1 MTFTD
6 LQKQI
11 IDNDRTIKY
20 VRLEFPNREIS
31 DIESG
36 QIYQEALSLE
46 ESLCEEN
53 NLQFGNCNGS
63 ILKVRVADFTE
74 DIQNARMN
82 VYITFTHADLGSV
95 DVPFGKYIIS
105 QPPERTSD
113 RRWRDITA
121 SDYMTL
127 FDTDISEWYNITL
140 FPTNDTVRTVKQA
153 REMLYSYI
161 GIQYEDTELIN
172 DGLEITKTLE
182 TNSLSGRE
190 FLEKLLEINGCFG
203 HFSAEGIL
211 THISLLQ
218 SPTAANTE
226 QVTAF
231 KGDCIYED
239 YNVESINS
247 VEILDEDGNRSAYYR
262 SQQVTENKY
271 TVSNNYLLYGID
283 EEKLETVAENL
294 LAHIT
299 NCIYRVNTVTVHGGI
314 YISLGEAYTVYP
326 VMYQGSQ
333 TIQNEYQSY
342 CLSRTISGIQA
353 IDTALKA
360 TGERYQVKSTDIVSD
375 IATLR
380 SRTEVVRR
388 EVEALQ
394 NKVEVYLLYDNAEGY
409 EMRTSDQTER
419 TIIEIPF
426 LLDKKCYVIFHATI
440 IFDITTDSGLDDETD
455 LMVFNDGNIKLF
467 YYINDELVSDFEPEC
482 TYQDGR
488 YTIHIDFSWY
498 DETVGITTEQSFKV
512 KCKSTDCL
520 MFIPINRIHGYLTA
534 SGLYLKSGWD
544 GNIIIDDTI
553 EKLDFEELVRE
564 MADTASASAMVQQ
577 GVLPIDSISAIR
589 FTGIASITDTVTQ
602 EKEMIFTTT
611 INTRLLTYTAT
622 ITDNAF
628 TNGDVVTPNISNIQ
642 SFSVVSNGG
651 EFSVSFDGGTTWVA
665 YVQGTGW
672 ITGTTMS
679 KSEIEAVP
687 TSAWTGTAMIKA
699 TLTSEQTLASI
710 TALGGN
716 I

>member
-1 MTFTD
+1 MTFTE
-6 LQKQI
+6 QEKQI
-11 IDNDRTIKY
+11 IDNGSTFKEIRI
-20 VRLEFPNREIS
+20 EFPNHQIEDITNSRVSLDGMSLQESIS
-31 DIESG
+31 DESR
-36 QIYQEALSLE
+36 LSFGKCNS
-46 ESLCEEN
+46 SL
-53 NLQFGNCNGS
+53 
-63 ILKVRVADFTE
+63 IKIRVADFTE

-82 VYITFTHADLGSV
+82 VYITFTHAELGSV

-121 SDYMTL
+121 SDYMVL
-127 FDTDISEWYNITL
+127 FDKDISEWYNITL

-161 GIQYEDTELIN
+161 GVEYEDVTLIN
-172 DGLEITKTLE
+172 DSLEITKTLE

-203 HFSAEGIL
+203 HFNSEGIL

-226 QVTAF
+226 QITAF

-262 SQQVTENKY
+262 PQQVTENRY
-271 TVSNNYLLYGID
+271 VVSNNYLLYGIEAD
-283 EEKLETVAENL
+283 TLETVAENL

-314 YISLGEAYTVYP
+314 YIGLGDAYTVYP

-353 IDTALKA
+353 IDTTLKA
-360 TGERYQVKSTDIVSD
+360 TGERYQTKSTDIVSD

-419 TIIEIPF
+419 TIIDIPF

-455 LMVFNDGNIKLF
+455 LMVFNDGKIKLF

-498 DETVGITTEQSFKV
+498 DETVGITTNQSFKV

-520 MFIPINRIHGYLTA
+520 IFIPLNRIHAYLTA

-564 MADTASASAMVQQ
+564 LTDTASASAMIPQ

-589 FTGIASITDTVTQ
+589 FTGIASITDTVTPA
-602 EKEMIFTTT
+602 KEMIFTAT
-611 INTRLLTYTAT
+611 INTGLLTYTAT
-622 ITDNAF
+622 LTDNVF
-628 TNGDVVTPNISNIQ
+628 TNGDVITPNISNIQ
-642 SFSVVSNGG
+642 SVSVVSSGG
-651 EFSVSFDGGTTWVA
+651 EFSVSFDSGTTWVA
-665 YVQGTGW
+665 YVQGSGW

-679 KSEIEAVP
+679 KAEIEAVP
-687 TSAWTGTAMIKA
+687 ASAWTGTAMIKA
-699 TLTSEQTLASI
+699 TLTSEQTLTSI
-710 TALGGN
+710 TALGGS